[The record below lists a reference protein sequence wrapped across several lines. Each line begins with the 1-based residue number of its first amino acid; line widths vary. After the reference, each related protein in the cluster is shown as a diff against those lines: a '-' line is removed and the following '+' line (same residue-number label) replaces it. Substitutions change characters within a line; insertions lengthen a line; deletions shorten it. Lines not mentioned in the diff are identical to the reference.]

1 MKGKLF
7 EFPADKPGTKWIVG
21 LGVAGMVLILL
32 SELWPQK
39 LAATAE
45 QAAPAQPAAS
55 DSYEQQME
63 QRLAQLIA
71 QLDGAGST
79 QVMVTLSSEEEAV
92 YALDTQQKGEDDLSE
107 THVILGD
114 GTALRET
121 TLTPAVSGVAVV
133 CEGGGDVRVVA
144 RITEMLSALLDLPT
158 NRISVQKMK

>member
-7 EFPADKPGTKWIVG
+7 EFPADKPGTKWIAG
-21 LGVAGMVLILL
+21 LGIAGMVLILL

-39 LAATAE
+39 AADPA
-45 QAAPAQPAAS
+45 AQPPQTQPVAS

-79 QVMVTLSSEEEAV
+79 QVMVTLSSAEEAV
-92 YALDTQQKGEDDLSE
+92 YALDIQQKGEDDLSE

-114 GTALRET
+114 GTALCET